1 MHSSAIS
8 IERIGYENGRSDEA
22 EDQVVDVLGDSQE
35 SEPIMTDEEVE
46 TGTAS
51 DESEKSQPSFDQP
64 SEVFQAASEDP
75 VQTHSVFSA
84 PANSQEAGFSLLE
97 FSSS

>member
-1 MHSSAIS
+1 
-8 IERIGYENGRSDEA
+8 
-22 EDQVVDVLGDSQE
+22 
-35 SEPIMTDEEVE
+35 MTDEEVE

-75 VQTHSVFSA
+75 VQTHCVFSTL
-84 PANSQEAGFSLLE
+84 ANTQEA
-97 FSSS
+97 